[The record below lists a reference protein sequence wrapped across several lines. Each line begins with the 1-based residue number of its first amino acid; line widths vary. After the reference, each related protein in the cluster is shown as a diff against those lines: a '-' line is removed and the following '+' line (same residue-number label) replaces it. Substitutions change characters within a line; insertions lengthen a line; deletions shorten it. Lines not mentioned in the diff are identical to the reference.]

1 MSEKQLTEALSA
13 IHDEAE
19 KLLNYEMPE
28 EVQKG
33 LELIISISRYQT
45 DVRSSEEKSN

>member
-19 KLLNYEMPE
+19 KLLKHEMPE
-28 EVQKG
+28 EVKKG

-45 DVRSSEEKSN
+45 DVRSSKEKSS